1 MVKAIYAGSFDPF
14 TNGHLDIVKRSKKF
28 CSHLVVAIG
37 DNPAKK
43 TLFTEQERLNH
54 LWTVIDQN
62 PELSP
67 DNVFRVSA
75 ASFSGLLVESAR
87 RMNATLLIR
96 GIRSATDF
104 EYETT
109 LANVNKMLAP
119 EIETVF
125 LPTDPTLS
133 VVSSSAVKEIARNGG
148 SFDKM
153 VPAFIAE
160 AIREKIKL

>member
-1 MVKAIYAGSFDPF
+1 MVKAIYAGSFDPL
-14 TNGHLDIVKRSKKF
+14 TNGHLDIIKRSKKF
-28 CSHLVVAIG
+28 SDHLVIAIG
-37 DNPAKK
+37 NNPAKK
-43 TLFTEQERLNH
+43 TLFTEQERLIH
-54 LWTVIDQN
+54 LWTAIDQS
-62 PELSP
+62 PALSS
-67 DNVFRVSA
+67 DSVFRISA
-75 ASFSGLLVESAR
+75 ASFSGLLVEFAR
-87 RMNATLLIR
+87 QANATLLIR

-148 SFDKM
+148 SFQTM
-153 VPAFIAE
+153 VPSFIAE
-160 AIREKIKL
+160 AVREKLKL